1 MRFQHKNGL
10 VALML
15 AIMIFVITA
24 CSSAMKEDYATAS
37 NTEQSDTIQAPSDS
51 VTPSTESAY
60 ASTATA
66 TATASE
72 PAAAE
77 PSVQPSDGT
86 KVSESPS
93 PVAEESHHH
102 DSSPKPS
109 PKPSESTP
117 SPEPSKESAKE
128 TKAADQA
135 VIVEIKDF
143 AFSPDKVTIR
153 KGSTVTFINRDKIK
167 HTATADGGEFDTG
180 LLGKDVS
187 GKVKFD
193 ETGTF
198 TYYCS
203 PHPGMTGTIVVE
215 DK

>member
-15 AIMIFVITA
+15 VVVIFVITA

-37 NTEQSDTIQAPSDS
+37 NTEQSNMIQAPLDS
-51 VTPSTESAY
+51 VAPLTEPASA
-60 ASTATA
+60 SPATA
-66 TATASE
+66 TATA
-72 PAAAE
+72 
-77 PSVQPSDGT
+77 
-86 KVSESPS
+86 SESPS
-93 PVAEESHHH
+93 PVAEESHQH
-102 DSSPKPS
+102 DPSTEPTPTPKPTPS
-109 PKPSESTP
+109 PNP
-117 SPEPSKESAKE
+117 SPEPSKEPAKE
-128 TKAADQA
+128 TEDKDQSI
-135 VIVEIKDF
+135 VIEIKDF
-143 AFSPDKVTIR
+143 AFSPDKVTIS
-153 KGSTVTFINRDKIK
+153 KGSTVIFINRDKVK

-198 TYYCS
+198 TFYCS

>member
-15 AIMIFVITA
+15 VVVIFAITA

-37 NTEQSDTIQAPSDS
+37 NTEQSDMIQAPSDS
-51 VTPSTESAY
+51 VTPSTEPASA
-60 ASTATA
+60 SPATA
-66 TATASE
+66 TATA
-72 PAAAE
+72 
-77 PSVQPSDGT
+77 
-86 KVSESPS
+86 SESPS
-93 PVAEESHHH
+93 PVAEESHQH
-102 DSSPKPS
+102 DPSSEPSPTPTPKPS
-109 PKPSESTP
+109 PEPTKKP
-117 SPEPSKESAKE
+117 AKE
-128 TKAADQA
+128 TEDKAQT
-135 VIVEIKDF
+135 VVVEIKDF
-143 AFSPDKVTIR
+143 AISPEKVTIR
-153 KGSTVTFINRDKIK
+153 KGSTVIFINRDKVK

-198 TYYCS
+198 TFYCS